1 MLKTPRPQGYRSAL
15 SSQGFIAPF
24 LPLPFIHNFMA
35 SNFTHPSQL
44 PCFLLC
50 ISGKQLQMMVVKG
63 TEANKGCGSLQDV
76 HYTTVGLLRCLAPA
90 LQEAHPTGS
99 RGNEHYIPGA

>member
-1 MLKTPRPQGYRSAL
+1 MLETPRPQGYRSAL

-24 LPLPFIHNFMA
+24 LPLPFIHNPVA

-44 PCFLLC
+44 PCILLC
-50 ISGKQLQMMVVKG
+50 ISGKRLQMMVKG
-63 TEANKGCGSLQDV
+63 TEANKGCGPLQDV
-76 HYTTVGLLRCLAPA
+76 HYTTAGLLCCLALA
-90 LQEAHPTGS
+90 LKEAHPTGS